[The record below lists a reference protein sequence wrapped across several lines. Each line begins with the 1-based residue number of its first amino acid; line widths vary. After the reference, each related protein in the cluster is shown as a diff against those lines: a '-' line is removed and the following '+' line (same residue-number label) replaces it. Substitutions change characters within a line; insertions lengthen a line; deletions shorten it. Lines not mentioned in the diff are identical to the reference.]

1 MIKMMKG
8 NRKNGRS
15 TFQILSL
22 FSPGAQVNDMLHPLF
37 CSCLTFSFI
46 YAASLFFLIGLMS
59 AISGSSSVSHC
70 SPTFTWID
78 FFGIYPSA
86 PSASQK

>member
-1 MIKMMKG
+1 MMKG

-22 FSPGAQVNDMLHPLF
+22 FSPDVQVNDMLHPLF

-46 YAASLFFLIGLMS
+46 YAASLFLLIGLMS

-78 FFGIYPSA
+78 FFDIYPSA

>member
-1 MIKMMKG
+1 MMKG

-22 FSPGAQVNDMLHPLF
+22 FSPGVQVNDMLHPLF

-46 YAASLFFLIGLMS
+46 YAASLFLLIGLMS
-59 AISGSSSVSHC
+59 AISSSSSVRHC
-70 SPTFTWID
+70 SPTFAWID

-86 PSASQK
+86 PSAAQK

>member
-22 FSPGAQVNDMLHPLF
+22 FSPGAQVIDMLHSLF

-46 YAASLFFLIGLMS
+46 YADSLF
-59 AISGSSSVSHC
+59 
-70 SPTFTWID
+70 
-78 FFGIYPSA
+78 Y
-86 PSASQK
+86 

>member
-22 FSPGAQVNDMLHPLF
+22 FSPGVQVNDMLHPLF

-46 YAASLFFLIGLMS
+46 YAASLFLLIGLMS
-59 AISGSSSVSHC
+59 AISSSSSVRHC
-70 SPTFTWID
+70 SPTFAWID

>member
-22 FSPGAQVNDMLHPLF
+22 FSPGAQVIDMLHSLF

-46 YAASLFFLIGLMS
+46 YAASLFLLIGLMS
-59 AISGSSSVSHC
+59 AISGSSFSKSLLTHLHL
-70 SPTFTWID
+70 D
-78 FFGIYPSA
+78 RFFWHLS
-86 PSASQK
+86 